1 MKFHHFC
8 PPYENPWFHLE
19 NSIISL
25 PGTQRLLNHGQLL
38 NHSALIRFD

>member
-8 PPYENPWFHLE
+8 PPYKSPWLHLK
-19 NSIISL
+19 NSTIYPL
-25 PGTQRLLNHGQLL
+25 GTQRLINHGQFM